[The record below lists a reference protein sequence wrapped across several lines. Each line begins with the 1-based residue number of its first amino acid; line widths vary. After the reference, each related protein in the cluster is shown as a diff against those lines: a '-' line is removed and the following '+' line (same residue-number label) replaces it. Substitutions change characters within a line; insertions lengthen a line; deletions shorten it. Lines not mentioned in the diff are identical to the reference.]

1 MTIFQRIVKFN
12 QDRFLIKT
20 PKDLN
25 LKNES
30 SFIVE
35 ELLEMNTDL
44 KSDEANEKAKEI
56 VWSFI
61 SENYKPSSEQ
71 IVDAAWDIIV
81 FATWIITKAWYN
93 PDIVMEEVL
102 KEIESRRWSIIDWK
116 FVKDK
121 SEEAQKLWYKADF
134 SKAKICD

>member
-1 MTIFQRIVKFN
+1 MTIFSRILKWN
-12 QDRFLIKT
+12 NDRMLIKT

-30 SFIVE
+30 SFILE

-44 KSDEANEKAKEI
+44 KSDKANEEARKMVSQI
-56 VWSFI
+56 VSDDYK
-61 SENYKPSSEQ
+61 SESEQ
-71 IVDAAWDIIV
+71 IVDAAGDIIV
-81 FATWIITKAWYN
+81 FATWIIAKAGYN

-102 KEIESRRWSIIDWK
+102 KEIESRKWTIIEWK

-121 SEEAQKLWYKADF
+121 SDEAKKNWYKADF
-134 SKAKICD
+134 SKAKN